1 MPFSYFVLG
10 FLALVVLFLLSGI
23 RYIPNNRIGLVEKR
37 FSGSGSLRSGLIALN
52 GEAGYQPMVL
62 RGGLHYL
69 MPVQYVVHM
78 APLVT
83 IPQGKIGYV
92 FARDGKQLAAD
103 QVLASNDTVSD
114 FQDVEAFLRDG
125 GQRGPQRRVLRE
137 GTYAIN
143 LVQFVVITE
152 ERVFS
157 LPLSHEE
164 IEVIR
169 RMADVIGERQGFRPV
184 VIKDTDDLVGIVT
197 VHDGPSLVQG
207 EIIAPIVGQEPT
219 QAETYH
225 NNFQSPDCFLR
236 AGGFR
241 GRQLQVLVEGTYYI
255 NRLFATVE
263 MIKKTIIDVGMV
275 GVVVSYTGA
284 AGDDLSGTE
293 YRHGELVERG
303 KRGVWN
309 EPLLPGKYAFNT
321 YAGTVVLVPTTN
333 IILKW
338 IRSEYGSHGYD
349 ENLAEVSLIT
359 KDAFEPSLPLSVV
372 IHIDY
377 KKAPLVIQRFGDIKR
392 LVEQTLDPMV
402 AAYFKNIAQT
412 RTLIQLL
419 QERSLIQQLAG
430 QEMRQKFA
438 HYNLELEEVLIG
450 TPGSAA
456 DDTAIET
463 ILTQLRQRQIAE
475 EQVETYA
482 RQEKAAVQERQL
494 REAEARAQ
502 QQRQITESEL
512 SITVQTNQGKA
523 DLQRSLQQASQIRAL
538 ADAEAQKIARLGV
551 AQAIAT
557 EEQVRAYGGPQFQVT
572 QQVLSRFADAIQQSG
587 VDVVPRVVVG
597 GGSGEG
603 GVGSSSLIES
613 LLALLLSEKLGVSL
627 NAEASAPRSPEVEAL
642 RRQIYEEMRQAQ
654 SSQPKKS

>member
-1 MPFSYFVLG
+1 MPFSYFGLG

-23 RYIPNNRIGLVEKR
+23 RYIPNNRIGLVEQR

-236 AGGFR
+236 EI
-241 GRQLQVLVEGTYYI
+241 GR
-255 NRLFATVE
+255 
-263 MIKKTIIDVGMV
+263 
-275 GVVVSYTGA
+275 
-284 AGDDLSGTE
+284 
-293 YRHGELVERG
+293 
-303 KRGVWN
+303 
-309 EPLLPGKYAFNT
+309 
-321 YAGTVVLVPTTN
+321 
-333 IILKW
+333 
-338 IRSEYGSHGYD
+338 
-349 ENLAEVSLIT
+349 
-359 KDAFEPSLPLSVV
+359 
-372 IHIDY
+372 
-377 KKAPLVIQRFGDIKR
+377 
-392 LVEQTLDPMV
+392 
-402 AAYFKNIAQT
+402 
-412 RTLIQLL
+412 
-419 QERSLIQQLAG
+419 
-430 QEMRQKFA
+430 A
-438 HYNLELEEVLIG
+438 HV
-450 TPGSAA
+450 
-456 DDTAIET
+456 
-463 ILTQLRQRQIAE
+463 
-475 EQVETYA
+475 
-482 RQEKAAVQERQL
+482 
-494 REAEARAQ
+494 
-502 QQRQITESEL
+502 
-512 SITVQTNQGKA
+512 
-523 DLQRSLQQASQIRAL
+523 
-538 ADAEAQKIARLGV
+538 
-551 AQAIAT
+551 
-557 EEQVRAYGGPQFQVT
+557 
-572 QQVLSRFADAIQQSG
+572 
-587 VDVVPRVVVG
+587 
-597 GGSGEG
+597 
-603 GVGSSSLIES
+603 
-613 LLALLLSEKLGVSL
+613 
-627 NAEASAPRSPEVEAL
+627 
-642 RRQIYEEMRQAQ
+642 
-654 SSQPKKS
+654 